1 MSPDK
6 FRVMVVDDEPDIRS
20 ILNASLTPEF
30 EVVEATNGLDAM
42 LKVPKYEPD
51 LAIIDI
57 MMPLMDGLELSR
69 KIREKPGYQDMP
81 IIALSALDSKEDIK
95 KGYGSGANLY
105 LTKPFDPE
113 RVAKNVR
120 MSLESR
126 PVRHK
131 TLTIAEIREKEEK
144 SARDLERAR
153 ARKALED
160 SRREEEE
167 EREVKL
173 LQEVSAPLPVPEA
186 EEKKTPPSSHV
197 EHISEAKVPK
207 VKDPSGRLL
216 KSYSERR
223 NTPAPEDEDD
233 SPLPF
238 AIPRE
243 GNGLIKAP
251 TAAPVVPRVLLVD
264 DDADFLLM
272 IRTALEDIYEVVT
285 AHNGFDALNKIP
297 DTEPDIY
304 IIDGMMPKMSGYQL
318 IDLLHQSMDTHTK
331 PIIFASA
338 KSSPRDRRMVFEKG
352 VTHYLVKPFET
363 EKLLDALNEVSTAPG
378 FQVAEKKKTIKEI
391 LYEEGLRR
399 EREEHSERRK
409 NRWKTYGD
417 IQKWLTDHKN
427 ENPFEKE

>member
-6 FRVMVVDDEPDIRS
+6 YRVMVVDDEPDIRS
-20 ILNASLTPEF
+20 ILSASLSPEF

-51 LAIIDI
+51 LAIVDI
-57 MMPLMDGLELSR
+57 MMPLMDGLELAR
-69 KIREKPGYQDMP
+69 TIRCRPGYQDMP

-131 TLTIAEIREKEEK
+131 AMTIAEIREREEK
-144 SARDLERAR
+144 AARDLERAR

-167 EREVKL
+167 REVF
-173 LQEVSAPLPVPEA
+173 PLPPE
-186 EEKKTPPSSHV
+186 EPGSPPSSRV
-197 EHISEAKVPK
+197 ETISKGKIPK
-207 VKDPSGRLL
+207 ISDPSGKLL
-216 KSYSERR
+216 RSYADRDKTPFPDFSE
-223 NTPAPEDEDD
+223 EDEDLG
-233 SPLPF
+233 PFHLP
-238 AIPRE
+238 ADE
-243 GNGLIKAP
+243 GEDVGFIKAP
-251 TAAPVVPRVLLVD
+251 TSAPKVPRVMLVD

-272 IRTALEDIYEVVT
+272 VRTALEDIYEVVT
-285 AHNGFDALNKIP
+285 ANNGFDALNKIP
-297 DTEPDIY
+297 EVEPDIY

-318 IDLLHQSMDTHTK
+318 IDLLNQSMDTRTK

-363 EKLLDALNEVSTAPG
+363 EKLLDALNEVSSAPD
-378 FQVAEKKKTIKEI
+378 FRVSEKKSPIKEV

-399 EREEHSERRK
+399 EREEHSEKRK

-417 IQKWLTDHKN
+417 IQKWLTDHKDA
-427 ENPFEKE
+427 NPFEKE